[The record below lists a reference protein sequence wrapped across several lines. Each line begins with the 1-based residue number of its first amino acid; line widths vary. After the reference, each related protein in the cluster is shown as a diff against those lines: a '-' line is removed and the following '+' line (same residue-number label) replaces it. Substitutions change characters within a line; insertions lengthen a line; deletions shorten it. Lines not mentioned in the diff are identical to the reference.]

1 MRRLP
6 AMSVLQWAR
15 AHGCPYGMLTV
26 QGAREAMLQEEI
38 APRYPDWDVT
48 LDEIP
53 EEFEVSIFFFF
64 FSRVTG
70 GGDLLSL
77 FQHTNWAHRLSSRV
91 EGAPYIVMQLP

>member
-1 MRRLP
+1 
-6 AMSVLQWAR
+6 MSVLQWAR

-53 EEFEVSIFFFF
+53 EEFEAVLEWLRADGA
-64 FSRVTG
+64 RV
-70 GGDLLSL
+70 D
-77 FQHTNWAHRLSSRV
+77 ACYRYARRV
-91 EGAPYIVMQLP
+91 VAGNDVFCF